1 MATLN
6 NKIILIVDD
15 DIKIVQLLK
24 QYFEN
29 EGAKTITAYDG
40 KTALK
45 LIVINKPDLIILDIM
60 LPDIDGLE
68 ICKQVQYKIPIL
80 MLSARSEEV
89 DKLIGLEIGADDY
102 ITKPFSPR
110 EVIARVKAILR
121 RVKGDKLSDDK
132 FKIAVIRRGSLLI
145 DIESHIVT
153 IDDKVIDLT
162 PTEFKILEMLS
173 KNAGRVFSRSKIVE
187 QIQGYEFEGY
197 ERTIDVHVKNLRRKL
212 SEYSQDKNL
221 IVTVHGLGYKFMES

>member
-1 MATLN
+1 
-6 NKIILIVDD
+6 
-15 DIKIVQLLK
+15 
-24 QYFEN
+24 
-29 EGAKTITAYDG
+29 
-40 KTALK
+40 
-45 LIVINKPDLIILDIM
+45 
-60 LPDIDGLE
+60 
-68 ICKQVQYKIPIL
+68 
-80 MLSARSEEV
+80 
-89 DKLIGLEIGADDY
+89 
-102 ITKPFSPR
+102 
-110 EVIARVKAILR
+110 LR